1 MKPFETARVIV
12 RSVIVLL
19 GIAAFQPAL
28 IGAQTLTVTFNPAN
42 FSNLQ
47 NVPEWTSSA
56 ATTVT
61 VKNTAAT
68 GTATVQT
75 ITTTGQYTAA
85 SVPNCPSASACTLGP
100 GVSLAFQV
108 SIFPTVGPG
117 STIYGAV
124 AVGYLNSL
132 NKLLYVYGALPGTG
146 SSNSTF
152 AVSTFP
158 TLPSANTGISYS
170 QTLTT
175 SNGTA
180 PLTWRSTTL
189 PTGFSLSGAGV
200 LSGTPATCST
210 PPCTSGFTVM
220 VQDHAGHQAHLPM
233 TLSVYPAPPTGDA
246 ECQNIW
252 EGVPPSGAVTPP
264 AIVPLN
270 DLGTANY
277 CPNGSANCEQ
287 GGLYNS
293 GSNTSAYQSTG
304 VTIAKTINTTQ
315 PYALV
320 SLGFSNPNLE
330 FGKFAPLAKTIVNT
344 NLAVVDAAEGSQS
357 ASCLS
362 GRSSGGTCDGNYW
375 NTSPASCSPITNGY
389 VHCSLKAAGR
399 TESQVSAIWLK
410 ATNDLPP
417 ANDFPATAQTLQC
430 DIETIIL
437 GTAPQTFCP
446 SNSTPFQG
454 LGKQFP
460 NLKAVYVS
468 SRTYAGYANDLYNP
482 ETYSYETGFA
492 NKWAVSYIEPMV
504 SGTVPFWVGW
514 GPYLWTNGMIPR
526 SDGLTWTCQDVMTS
540 DGRHPSDPVGQM
552 KVAVELLNFFKNDTT
567 AIPWF
572 F

>member
-1 MKPFETARVIV
+1 MKLSETARVLAW
-12 RSVIVLL
+12 SVVVLL
-19 GIAAFQPAL
+19 SVAAFQPAFME
-28 IGAQTLTVTFNPAN
+28 AQTLAVSFNPAN

-47 NVPEWTSSA
+47 NVAEWTSST

-68 GTATVQT
+68 GTAAVQT
-75 ITTTGQYTAA
+75 ITATGQYTATG
-85 SVPNCPSASACTLGP
+85 VPNCPSASACTLAP
-100 GVSLAFQV
+100 GASLSFQV

-117 STIYGAV
+117 TTIYGAI
-124 AVGYLNSL
+124 AVGYLNSS
-132 NKLLYVYGALPGTG
+132 NKLLYAYGALPGTG
-146 SSNSTF
+146 TTNSVF
-152 AVSTFP
+152 SVSTFP

-170 QTLTT
+170 QTLTA
-175 SNGTA
+175 SNGIA

-189 PTGFSLSGAGV
+189 PTGFTLSGSGV

-220 VQDHAGHQAHLPM
+220 VQDHAMHQAHLAM

-246 ECQNIW
+246 ECQDIW
-252 EGVPPSGAVTPP
+252 WGVNGPEAAP

-270 DLGTANY
+270 DLGTGMY
-277 CPNGSANCEQ
+277 CADGTCDE
-287 GGLYNS
+287 GGLYDG

-304 VTIAKTINTTQ
+304 VSIGNSVNTSQ
-315 PYALV
+315 AYALI

-344 NLAVVDAAEGSQS
+344 KLSVVDAAEGSQS
-357 ASCLS
+357 ACCLS
-362 GRSSGGTCDGNYW
+362 GRCTGGVCDSNYW
-375 NTSPASCSPITNGY
+375 NTAPTSCSPITNGY
-389 VHCSLKAAGR
+389 VHCSLQ
-399 TESQVSAIWLK
+399 QVGLKEKDVAAIWLK

-417 ANDFPATAQTLQC
+417 LNDFPATAQTLQC

-437 GTAPQTFCP
+437 GMPPNGCTNTF
-446 SNSTPFQG
+446 TPFQG
-454 LGKQFP
+454 LAAHFP
-460 NLKAVYVS
+460 GLKMVYLS
-468 SRTYAGYANDLYNP
+468 SRTYAGYANDAYNP

-492 NKWAVSYIEPMV
+492 NKWAISYLEPMIPT
-504 SGTVPFWVGW
+504 TVPFWVGW

-526 SDGLTWTCQDVMTS
+526 SEGLTWSCQDVMTS

-567 AIPWF
+567 AAHWF